1 MADARAEVEIATCAC
16 GCGKTFRRSHARR
29 IYAVPDVCKHKARA
43 RKLRAAAEA
52 AGVPVHLSLQTAEA
66 LGTTRNGRSDP
77 DGRAPARRRARPKR
91 VRPTLTPTEAQA
103 LVAGRSSKARA
114 AAVEKIAAALARVE
128 QETTTQE
135 ASP

>member
-1 MADARAEVEIATCAC
+1 MADAPAIEIATCAC
-16 GCGKTFRRSHARR
+16 GCGRTFRRSHARR
-29 IYAVPDVCKHKARA
+29 IYAVPGVCKHRA
-43 RKLRAAAEA
+43 RQKKLKAAAKA
-52 AGVPVHLSLQTAEA
+52 AGVPVHLSLQQAAA

-77 DGRAPARRRARPKR
+77 QSGTSAPRKPRPAR

-114 AAVEKIAAALARVE
+114 AAIDKVAAALARVD
-128 QETTTQE
+128 QETTSQE